1 MNEYEIFKHFLSAPR
16 IERYLFARDFDE
28 ELCVKLYKSNLNI
41 SKSFHPVLGIFE
53 VVLRNEIDKVLQLYF
68 NDDNWIIN
76 QQYGFMIA
84 PALSYFDPYF
94 GKITHNRFIF
104 NSVEMSKIKI
114 LKKSTNINS
123 NRVLAEQS
131 LSFWTE
137 LFEKKYYKLLKG
149 RPIQIFKNLPKNIS
163 RVDILNQLTKIRKFR
178 NRIYHNEPICFKG
191 NEVDLQT
198 PLNIYISI
206 LNLMNW
212 INPDTHTLLKGV
224 DEVYDSIY
232 KIY

>member
-1 MNEYEIFKHFLSAPR
+1 M
-16 IERYLFARDFDE
+16 
-28 ELCVKLYKSNLNI
+28 
-41 SKSFHPVLGIFE
+41 
-53 VVLRNEIDKVLQLYF
+53 ID
-68 NDDNWIIN
+68 
-76 QQYGFMIA
+76 
-84 PALSYFDPYF
+84 PELSYFDPYL

-114 LKKSTNINS
+114 LKKSININS

-149 RPIQIFKNLPKNIS
+149 RPIQIFKNLPQNIS

-191 NEVDLQT
+191 NEVDLKT
-198 PLNIYISI
+198 PLNIYYSI
-206 LNLMNW
+206 LNLMKW
-212 INPDTHTLLKGV
+212 INPDTQILLKGV
-224 DEVYDSIY
+224 DEVYASIY

>member
-1 MNEYEIFKHFLSAPR
+1 MDEYEIFKHFLSTPR

-137 LFEKKYYKLLKG
+137 LFEK
-149 RPIQIFKNLPKNIS
+149 NI
-163 RVDILNQLTKIRKFR
+163 
-178 NRIYHNEPICFKG
+178 
-191 NEVDLQT
+191 
-198 PLNIYISI
+198 
-206 LNLMNW
+206 
-212 INPDTHTLLKGV
+212 IN
-224 DEVYDSIY
+224 Y
-232 KIY
+232 

>member
-1 MNEYEIFKHFLSAPR
+1 MNEYEIFKFFLSAPR
-16 IERYLFARDFDE
+16 IERYLFAKDFDE

-68 NDDNWIIN
+68 NDDDWIIN
-76 QQYGFMIA
+76 QQNGFMID
-84 PALSYFDPYF
+84 PELSYFDPYL

-114 LKKSTNINS
+114 LKKSININS

-131 LSFWTE
+131 LSFWKE

-149 RPIQIFKNLPKNIS
+149 RPIQIFKNLPQNIS

-191 NEVDLQT
+191 NEVDLKT
-198 PLNIYISI
+198 PLNIYNSI
-206 LNLMNW
+206 LNLMKW
-212 INPDTHTLLKGV
+212 INPDTQILLKGV
-224 DEVYDSIY
+224 DEVYASIY